1 MRRRDFITLA
11 AVVVWPVLGRAQQ
24 SERVRRIGVLAGAE
38 DADAQARLEEFQRSL
53 QQLGWTHGHNVHIDI
68 RRTLGDAE
76 LSRKYAAE
84 LVALGPDVIFAAG
97 GANMGPLHQVTRTV
111 PIVFAI
117 VPDPVGSGF
126 VNNLAKPGGNATGF
140 LQFEY
145 SLAGKWLELLK
156 QISPDVTRAAVLWD
170 PAIPT
175 AIGQLAVIQATAP
188 SLGVELSAV
197 NVRNPSEIEGNV
209 TAFVRSGNGSMVV
222 TASAL
227 ATRHRG
233 QIIALAARDKLPA
246 VYNNRVFVADG
257 GLMSYGVDLS
267 EQFRRAAGYVD
278 RILKG
283 EKPAELPVQ
292 APTKYE
298 LVINLKTAKALGIT
312 VPPSLLARAHEV
324 IE

>member
-1 MRRRDFITLA
+1 M
-11 AVVVWPVLGRAQQ
+11 
-24 SERVRRIGVLAGAE
+24 
-38 DADAQARLEEFQRSL
+38 
-53 QQLGWTHGHNVHIDI
+53 QLFGWTHGHNVQIDI

-76 LSRKYAAE
+76 LSRKYAGE

-97 GANMGPLHQVTRTV
+97 GANMGPLHEATRTV

-126 VNNLAKPGGNATGF
+126 VNSLAKPGGNATGF
-140 LQFEY
+140 MQFEY

-156 QISPDVTRAAVLWD
+156 QIAPDVTRAAVLWD

-175 AIGQLAVIQATAP
+175 AIGQLAVIQAVAP
-188 SLGVELSAV
+188 ALGIELSSV
-197 NVRNPSEIEGNV
+197 NVRNTAEIEANV
-209 TAFVRSGNGSMVV
+209 TAFVRSGNGGVVV

-227 ATRHRG
+227 TTRHRG
-233 QIIALAARDKLPA
+233 QIIALAARNKLPA
-246 VYNNRVFVADG
+246 VYNNRIFVADG
-257 GLMSYGVDLS
+257 GLISYGVDLA
-267 EQFRRAAGYVD
+267 EQFRLAAGYID

-283 EKPAELPVQ
+283 EKPADLPVQ

-298 LVINLKTAKALGIT
+298 LAINLKAAKAMGVS
-312 VPPSLLARAHEV
+312 VPPTLLARAEEV